1 MLVEIGF
8 ESEGFATT
16 LARERLQIG
25 MSLDVGAQ
33 IGFVGESFLAN
44 LAGERLLAYYRQS
57 KTKFSP
63 LKIQKNSF
71 FKYSTCMSSYVA
83 LQQPRSRERFT
94 AIRTFASLTVGT
106 NVHRESRN
114 RHVNFVAMRATSR
127 LKKSQ
132 ISLAISFQF
141 QIIF

>member
-1 MLVEIGF
+1 
-8 ESEGFATT
+8 
-16 LARERLQIG
+16 
-25 MSLDVGAQ
+25 
-33 IGFVGESFLAN
+33 
-44 LAGERLLAYYRQS
+44 
-57 KTKFSP
+57 
-63 LKIQKNSF
+63 
-71 FKYSTCMSSYVA
+71 MSSYVA

-132 ISLAISFQF
+132 ISLAISVQF
-141 QIIF
+141 QIIFLKIYLLISWRSMSLPVSG